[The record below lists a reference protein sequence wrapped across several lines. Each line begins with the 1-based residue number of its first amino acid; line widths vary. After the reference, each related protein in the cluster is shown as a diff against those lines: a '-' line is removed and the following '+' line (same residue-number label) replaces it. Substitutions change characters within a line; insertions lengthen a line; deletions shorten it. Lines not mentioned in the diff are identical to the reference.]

1 MDGDLIPKD
10 DDARKQW
17 LARTAMEAEAEAEAM
32 KQLIRHLA
40 EAQRL
45 ATLLGGAA
53 GAEVRDLLLRVAVA
67 LIDD

>member
-17 LARTAMEAEAEAEAM
+17 LARTAMEAEAEAM